1 VYSKIKSQRLYEQI
15 IKQIQDQI
23 LQGSLRPGDQL
34 PSERE
39 LADRFG
45 VSRTA
50 VREAVKALQEK
61 GLVEIQVG
69 KGTFITDGVDGMSQV
84 MRDSLNWIVE
94 IGSKNGMFDLVQ
106 IREVLEP
113 GIAEIAAQKATAK
126 EIEAMQHA
134 VQVMDSSMNDADL
147 FVEADLEFH
156 MALARATQNLLLI
169 VLLDPIVDL
178 LREQRKQ
185 IFQVEGGPQRGQR
198 HHKKI
203 LEMVMAQDGAAARKA
218 MIEHLN
224 QVWKD
229 SGFVVDQDQL

>member
-39 LADRFG
+39 LADNFG

-50 VREAVKALQEK
+50 VREAIKALQEK

-84 MRDSLNWIVE
+84 MRDSLSWIVE

-113 GIAEIAAQKATAK
+113 GITEIAAQKATAK

-185 IFQVEGGPQRGQR
+185 IFRVEGGPQRGQK
-198 HHKKI
+198 HHKQI
-203 LEMVMAQDGAAARKA
+203 LKMVMAHDGAAARKA
-218 MIEHLN
+218 MIKHLK
-224 QVWKD
+224 QVWED
-229 SGFVVDQDQL
+229 SGFVIEPG